1 MKKKPNIN
9 PEIQTTLPPTP
20 PTSAPIRFRREAMSR
35 STDQGVG
42 QIILATPVSFTVY
55 AWSAAGLTLSLSL
68 VLGMC
73 SHAVTEKASA
83 LIVPENGIT
92 SIRTDEAGILVDYL
106 VTQGEKV
113 VVGQPIARFQRLR
126 RDEYSAEEQPA
137 TFDLV
142 SQMDGSFYK
151 SEKQIGESAAVLEP
165 IAMIAR
171 DGPLSVKL
179 MVSEKA
185 RRALS
190 VGTKLPVTIE
200 SYKPRREKIIDGTVV
215 FTANAPTQSTNYATM
230 ETTTQYQIV
239 VRLDG
244 NHSPS
249 SRNELLGRS
258 VKARIIV
265 EKKKLYQWIID
276 PIGALFK

>member
-1 MKKKPNIN
+1 
-9 PEIQTTLPPTP
+9 
-20 PTSAPIRFRREAMSR
+20 MSR
-35 STDQGVG
+35 STDQGIG

-68 VLGMC
+68 VLGLC
-73 SHAVTEKASA
+73 SHAVTEKTDAV
-83 LIVPENGIT
+83 IVPENGIT

-106 VTQGEKV
+106 VDQGDKV
-113 VVGQPIARFQRLR
+113 VIGQPIAKFQRLSIAAS
-126 RDEYSAEEQPA
+126 DEYSTEEQPDA
-137 TFDLV
+137 ASAARTPQTMFDLV
-142 SQMDGSFYK
+142 SQMDGSFYR
-151 SEKQIGESAAVLEP
+151 SDKQIGEFAGVSEP

-185 RRALS
+185 RRALR

-244 NHSPS
+244 NHSPA

-265 EKKKLYQWIID
+265 EKKKLYQWIFD